1 MPSISFKNTGALRK
15 LSVGDTFDGKSNM
28 GGSFTYTVQR
38 RKNDGLVLSSNS
50 DASWDKNKHYTW
62 QEMKDAFYVSA
73 STPIVRASQAQLE
86 AVVKAG
92 YDLFD
97 DDIAPLLGS
106 SRQDIN
112 RGLTELKTVY
122 SALLP
127 GGEMALLENKHD
139 AAFISRASGIPPTK
153 KDITMSEFFIG
164 RHAEGE
170 DSPKVYSSIAE
181 GFIQIRAAQVRED
194 WGETSN
200 KDALVNDLRD
210 ALAPEITITAKELK
224 DIKENIKTL
233 PLEEAFL
240 VSINKKK
247 VSAPLRA
254 QEVLNDPAS
263 FVPEDGLSPSPN
275 DKKIHLLV
283 NGEEKEFIHQPVH
296 NQLFVLYN
304 EELGISHPDLTADLK
319 SVVEPALAN
328 AKRQPKQKQD
338 ADVEPAMA
346 PKR

>member
-1 MPSISFKNTGALRK
+1 MPNIPFKNTGALRK
-15 LSVGDTFDGKSNM
+15 LSVGDTFSGPSNM
-28 GGSFTYTVQR
+28 GGSFTYTVQS

-73 STPIVRASQAQLE
+73 STPLLRASQSQLE

-97 DDIAPLLGS
+97 DDVAPLLGS
-106 SRQDIN
+106 SLRDIN
-112 RGLTELKTVY
+112 GGLTEIKTAY
-122 SALLP
+122 NALLP
-127 GGEMALLENKHD
+127 GGDVALLENKHD

-153 KDITMSEFFIG
+153 KDITMAEFFVG
-164 RHAEGE
+164 RHSGGE
-170 DSPKVYSSIAE
+170 DSPKAYSSIAE
-181 GFIQIRAAQVRED
+181 CLIHIRGAQVRED
-194 WGETSN
+194 WDETNN
-200 KDALVNDLRD
+200 KNALVNDLRD

-224 DIKENIKTL
+224 DIKENVKAL

-328 AKRQPKQKQD
+328 AKRQPKQKQGT
-338 ADVEPAMA
+338 DVEPAMA